1 MTSANNEGCCR
12 YADDQGYTCTGP
24 ASDSGWCYWHD
35 PNITKNNPED
45 KDRLQEYARK
55 GGMTRGLSL
64 KNADL
69 SGIDLVNHHHK
80 NGFDFSQSDFYRADL
95 SNAHLFNINLQNAS
109 LMKAELC
116 GANMHNANLHQC
128 NLLGAHWH
136 DTKIKNF
143 NIGDELVQEVQA
155 AKAIADYDLVLA
167 QDLFE
172 QSEEIYRDLR
182 KHSEREGIFTLS
194 GRFIQKELTMRRY
207 QMPKRSLARCM
218 SKVVDLFCGYG
229 EEPLR
234 VVNFSIIL
242 ILICSLLY
250 LFTGIQFEGN
260 VYSYSSSQS
269 FGDNLMLFLHCIYY
283 SVVTFTTLGY
293 GDITPVGISRA
304 IAATEAFTGSFTIA
318 LFVVVFVKK
327 MTR

>member
-1 MTSANNEGCCR
+1 MTSTSEDRCLYCDPDGYQCNEP
-12 YADDQGYTCTGP
+12 QT
-24 ASDSGWCYWHD
+24 DSGLCYWHD
-35 PNITKNNPED
+35 PMIIKNN
-45 KDRLQEYARK
+45 KDDVKNLEAHAK
-55 GGMTRGLSL
+55 NGGMLRGISL

-80 NGFDFSQSDFYRADL
+80 NGYDLSHADLYRANL
-95 SNAHLFNINLQNAS
+95 SGAHLFSINFEHAS
-109 LMKAELC
+109 LMKANLTNTNLHC
-116 GANMHNANLHQC
+116 ANLKNC
-128 NLLGAHWH
+128 NLLGCIWNN
-136 DTKIKNF
+136 TKIKKL
-143 NIGDELVQEVQA
+143 NIGDKLVQEVQA
-155 AKAIADYDLVLA
+155 KKAVKDFDLVLA
-167 QDLFE
+167 HDLYE

-207 QMPKRSLARCM
+207 QMPKPSIARLM
-218 SKVVDLFCGYG
+218 SKIVDLFCGYG

-234 VVNFSIIL
+234 VVKFSILL
-242 ILICSLLY
+242 IFICALLY
-250 LFTGIQFEGN
+250 FFTGIRIDGEPF
-260 VYSYSSSQS
+260 YFQS
-269 FGDNLMLFLHCIYY
+269 GDSLLVNLEHFLTCLYY

-293 GDITPVGISRA
+293 GEITPIGISRA